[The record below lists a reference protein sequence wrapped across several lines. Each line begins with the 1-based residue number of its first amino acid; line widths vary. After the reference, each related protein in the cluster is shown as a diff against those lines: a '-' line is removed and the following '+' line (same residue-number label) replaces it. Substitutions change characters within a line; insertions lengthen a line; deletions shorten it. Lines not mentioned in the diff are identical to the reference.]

1 MPTVKNYQDREK
13 YIAYA
18 KKVESDKGIPQNLLV
33 GLLGAESA
41 FREDIITG
49 KKLSSAGA
57 IGIGQFMPK
66 TAKEYGIDPLD
77 PYASIEAAGKYLT
90 KSYKALGNWDDALR
104 SYNMGV
110 QGVKNVKSGKWKI
123 SKETADYVG
132 RVYDN
137 AKIFG
142 EGINL
147 PTQTYADKEP
157 TNNITNFEPMGQM
170 RNFASVPDLK
180 EEPKEAVVT
189 ETESTQKLKER
200 AFLED
205 YNRLIAQ
212 PQQQVAQQ
220 EEEVIP
226 LMQDNTEEI
235 FNDTSQ
241 FIDEGFAQEGGK
253 FSYRRNNQPLET
265 VRESTQ
271 VRNNFNPTLFSTTAR
286 NLTEQELRDKK
297 TKEYQRIANERR
309 VVREKAN
316 KNPLNQGLNIITN
329 SSLNTRDN
337 WAETAAGLES
347 QFRVSDKPNFFDD
360 YINPA
365 NMIGGM
371 ASNLG
376 QSSKEARD
384 SDSVLPYFTSVGAP
398 LAVGALAGIG
408 ANSTKQFVNN
418 VANPLAGT
426 GDLTKSFSNIKR
438 NVSDIKELNSFSKK
452 YGYDETEGIKKYISA
467 LSSNKTDNLYKNT
480 LNQHNTFIRGV
491 STNVENMPDEVK
503 NYLTEKGIDYVK
515 NPQQAAEYMA
525 THVPPKTGYGRVWAD
540 GLEDKTDVIYTSNSA
555 KTGEGYTYGDGYI
568 VKVKKPTDYTSLERR
583 DWINKNNPETFS
595 KPSMDIGVNTGNFKS
610 VVKTDY
616 VPYESMTFQG
626 KLNDLGKIRGQAEA
640 QKLQNIAEKDL
651 ELLSLQEKLN
661 ASFKELQS
669 KKITSDKYWEVNKE
683 ISSNIT
689 NRQED
694 LYKNFTGGKN
704 INPYAHYLHYGDV
717 GSKILEPVESFRI
730 TPDEWVNKSRA
741 HKGEYTQGLSRLQ
754 EGGIIDDNEGQ
765 WKYPGEVTRISS
777 PNITM
782 KNVPYP
788 VLGVADTGE
797 QKMMYPNLDYTF
809 KGANSV
815 TEYPQLTAK
824 EKQFLKALKNDRTR
838 IHN

>member
-1 MPTVKNYQDREK
+1 MATVKNYQDREK

-18 KKVESDKGIPQNLLV
+18 KKVESEKGIPSNLLV

-57 IGIGQFMPK
+57 KGIAQFMNA
-66 TAKEYGIDPLD
+66 TAKEYGIDPLN
-77 PYASIEAAGKYLT
+77 PYESIEAAGKYLT

-309 VVREKAN
+309 AAREKAN
-316 KNPLNQGLNIITN
+316 KNPLNQGLNVITN
-329 SSLNTRDN
+329 PSLNTRDN
-337 WAETAAGLES
+337 WAETAIGLES
-347 QFRVSDKPNFFDD
+347 QFRVSDEPNFFDD

-365 NMIGGM
+365 NMIGEM

-398 LAVGALAGIG
+398 LAVGTLAGIG
-408 ANSTKQFVNN
+408 AKTTGQFVNN
-418 VANPLAGT
+418 VANPLAGA
-426 GDLTKSFSNIKR
+426 G
-438 NVSDIKELNSFSKK
+438 
-452 YGYDETEGIKKYISA
+452 
-467 LSSNKTDNLYKNT
+467 
-480 LNQHNTFIRGV
+480 
-491 STNVENMPDEVK
+491 
-503 NYLTEKGIDYVK
+503 
-515 NPQQAAEYMA
+515 
-525 THVPPKTGYGRVWAD
+525 
-540 GLEDKTDVIYTSNSA
+540 
-555 KTGEGYTYGDGYI
+555 
-568 VKVKKPTDYTSLERR
+568 
-583 DWINKNNPETFS
+583 
-595 KPSMDIGVNTGNFKS
+595 
-610 VVKTDY
+610 
-616 VPYESMTFQG
+616 
-626 KLNDLGKIRGQAEA
+626 DLGKGLFKTAKNNNRLPEIADELIIDINGGGVNLQRNKASKTTKKPQYIESDIGNGLIEKTPNRGQKDTVKKVTLDGDGSQYVELKKVQENGEDLYYFSANMPNSQLKAGRALKHLEQYIPKGA
-640 QKLQNIAEKDL
+640 TIIEKNS
-651 ELLSLQEKLN
+651 LSLDSFDNILKKASKNKEFEWSNHGYIPLNN
-661 ASFKELQS
+661 ASKRNMFTNSEAIVPNSVNVKFTNVKEAS
-669 KKITSDKYWEVNKE
+669 KALKEFNSKINIQGVPNAKITSKFDEELGKEVYGIE
-683 ISSNIT
+683 VPNIGLKK
-689 NRQED
+689 
-694 LYKNFTGGKN
+694 LY
-704 INPYAHYLHYGDV
+704 
-717 GSKILEPVESFRI
+717 
-730 TPDEWVNKSRA
+730 
-741 HKGEYTQGLSRLQ
+741 Q
-754 EGGIIDDNEGQ
+754 EGGIIDDNAGQ
-765 WKYPGEVTRISS
+765 WEHPGEITRINS